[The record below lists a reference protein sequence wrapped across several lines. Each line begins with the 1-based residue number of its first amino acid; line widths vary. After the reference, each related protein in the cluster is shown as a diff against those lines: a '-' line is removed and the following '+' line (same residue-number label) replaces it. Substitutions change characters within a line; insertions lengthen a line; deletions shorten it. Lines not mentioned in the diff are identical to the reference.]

1 MYIASA
7 HGHSDVVR
15 ALLTSEELKVDK
27 ATKAGV
33 TPLYICSQEGHADVA
48 RALLA
53 SQKADASKAIEAGFT
68 PLMIA
73 VHNGHEVNVQ
83 DLLAAGANPS
93 RAANH
98 GQSCL
103 KWRGPRATH
112 KSQNLCW
119 TICKLG
125 RKKSYC
131 RECGRL
137 SNQTVCVLQNSSTFI
152 TTDKL
157 PVGDW
162 ATASSLR
169 RCYHSRVAL
178 QRVSFKGP

>member
-1 MYIASA
+1 MYTGSEKVKVNKATKDGASPLYIASA
-7 HGHSDVVR
+7 HGHSDAVR

-98 GQSCL
+98 GQSVL
-103 KWRGPRATH
+103 EMARAQGH
-112 KSQNLCW
+112 SQVA
-119 TICKLG
+119 KL
-125 RKKSYC
+125 
-131 RECGRL
+131 
-137 SNQTVCVLQNSSTFI
+137 VLDYMQARPKEELLQGVWQAVKP
-152 TTDKL
+152 D
-157 PVGDW
+157 
-162 ATASSLR
+162 
-169 RCYHSRVAL
+169 RVRPAE
-178 QRVSFKGP
+178 